1 MVEMKIIDQKVF
13 QPIALYTSMVISII
27 LFTNSDIFTFIMY
40 GLLVAA
46 ACRMGFNILVIENS
60 SLRFRNSLIELTYC
74 ISIYLISMI
83 VNKYMGNIIS
93 SLAIILIF
101 TIYILRINP
110 LVMQR
115 HIITKKDY
123 S

>member
-110 LVMQR
+110 LIMQR